1 MKADF
6 EIKRLEGRRRWKRRA
21 AHAVRVTA
29 GSDAAAAAF
38 ARRLAFGGLN
48 GRRVLGRLR
57 PRDQLPQTGQRGRQR
72 VPEAPRPRAGGAG
85 VRPEDSSP
93 PSPRKD
99 ADPGGA
105 GPRLWP
111 RFTCR
116 HPDSRWGQGLE
127 QTQREG
133 PPWRPGPTK
142 RPRGRKTGKGRGL
155 SAGPAATS
163 ATRRRPAV
171 PKLGRSALRPRPAP
185 LGPRGPRR
193 GETAQGWLAPAEPSW
208 KGAGR
213 WSQRRDAREEGR
225 GLQQEEKGGKPRGQS
240 ARQETVRGRTVRCA
254 HGAARVGPQGIVP
267 ARKSPPQRPAR
278 CGAARF
284 TFSEGLPCGGGA
296 QLSVGAAGAAGE
308 SGAGGPTVKGRPRG
322 PCGDGAALPPARR
335 PAQDPHGGKRLRT
348 RHTQVPPG
356 ARTALWF
363 RKA

>member
-21 AHAVRVTA
+21 AYAVRVTA

-72 VPEAPRPRAGGAG
+72 APEAPRPGAGGAG

-171 PKLGRSALRPRPAP
+171 RKAGPLRSAPTPSAPRARGTPARGDGPGVAGASGAELERCWAMVSEERRP
-185 LGPRGPRR
+185 GG
-193 GETAQGWLAPAEPSW
+193 
-208 KGAGR
+208 
-213 WSQRRDAREEGR
+213 GR
-225 GLQQEEKGGKPRGQS
+225 GVQPEEKRGKPRGQS
-240 ARQETVRGRTVRCA
+240 ARR
-254 HGAARVGPQGIVP
+254 
-267 ARKSPPQRPAR
+267 
-278 CGAARF
+278 
-284 TFSEGLPCGGGA
+284 
-296 QLSVGAAGAAGE
+296 
-308 SGAGGPTVKGRPRG
+308 
-322 PCGDGAALPPARR
+322 
-335 PAQDPHGGKRLRT
+335 
-348 RHTQVPPG
+348 
-356 ARTALWF
+356 
-363 RKA
+363 